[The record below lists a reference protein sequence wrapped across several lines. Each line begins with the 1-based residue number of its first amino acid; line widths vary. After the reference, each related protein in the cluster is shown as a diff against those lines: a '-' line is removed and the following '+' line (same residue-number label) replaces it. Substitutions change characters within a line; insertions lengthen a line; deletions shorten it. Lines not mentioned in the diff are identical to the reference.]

1 MAEIQRLVGSNIR
14 DCRKAQGLSQE
25 QLAEICGFHYS
36 YIGGVERGERNISLE
51 NLAKI
56 AEALGLEPKIF
67 FEFDVPVHQ
76 PSSDK
81 KQAAIQ
87 EVLAILKAKD
97 IRYIQMT
104 KKLLLEISK
113 TFPSQ

>member
-1 MAEIQRLVGSNIR
+1 MAEIQRLVGSKIR

-56 AEALGLEPKIF
+56 AEALGLEPKMF
-67 FEFDVPVHQ
+67 FEFNIPVQQ
-76 PSSDK
+76 PFSDK
-81 KQAAIQ
+81 KEAAIQ
-87 EVLAILKAKD
+87 DVIAILKAKD
-97 IRYIQMT
+97 IRYIHMT
-104 KKLLLEISK
+104 KKLLVEISK
-113 TFPSQ
+113 TFPRQ